1 MAQRIPSEK
10 WHTEKKAKM
19 GIFAGFFMPIS
30 YSGIIDEHLAVRTK
44 AGFFDVSHMGEILV
58 KGIDAANW
66 LNNLT
71 PNDITNLNPGKAQY
85 NMLLNENGGV
95 IDDIII
101 YMLSID
107 EFLIVVNAA
116 NINKDFN
123 WLQSHKSGNV
133 KIYDLSE
140 KYGLV
145 AVAGPLSRKLLSHII
160 PPESLPNNS
169 FHFKKAAYKDFEV
182 IVSATGY
189 TGEKTTFEIFLP
201 AEATSDFL
209 EALYQI
215 GKKDSIKPCGLGARD
230 SLRIEACLPLYGN
243 ELTEDRTPFESDLGW
258 VVKMKKSAD
267 FIGKK
272 ALSEVLQSGYEKKI
286 GYFIAEEG
294 SPIPRKDYKVYS
306 DSGEEIGEVTSG
318 TYSPILK
325 KPVFM
330 AFVKKDYTEEGKEV
344 YLDVRGKTIE
354 ARAVKKPFIDNKEKK
369 EVKKDGKVS

>member
-1 MAQRIPSEK
+1 
-10 WHTEKKAKM
+10 
-19 GIFAGFFMPIS
+19 MPIS
-30 YSGIIDEHLAVRTK
+30 YSGIIDEHIAVRTK

-58 KGIDAANW
+58 KGVDAANW

-85 NMLLNENGGV
+85 SMFLNERGGV

-101 YMLSID
+101 YMLSVD

-116 NINKDFN
+116 NITKDFN
-123 WLQSHKSGNV
+123 WLQSHRSGSV
-133 KIYDLSE
+133 KIHDVSE

-145 AVAGPLSRKLLSHII
+145 AVAGPLARKLLSHII
-160 PPESLPNNS
+160 PPENLPNNS
-169 FHFKKAAYKDFEV
+169 FHFKRALYRDYEV
-182 IVSATGY
+182 LVSATGY

-209 EALYQI
+209 EALYEI
-215 GKKDSIKPCGLGARD
+215 GERDGIKPCGLGARD

-258 VVKMKKSAD
+258 VVKMKKPSD

-272 ALSEVLQSGYEKKI
+272 ALMQKLQSGYEKQI

-294 SPIPRKDYKVYS
+294 SPIPRTGYTVYS
-306 DSGEEIGEVTSG
+306 DSGAEIGEVTSG
-318 TYSPILK
+318 TFSPMLK

-330 AFVKKDYTEEGKEV
+330 AFVIKDYTEEGKEV
-344 YLDVRGKTIE
+344 LLDARGKKIKAT
-354 ARAVKKPFIDNKEKK
+354 AVRKPFTEHIEKK
-369 EVKKDGKVS
+369 EV